1 MPTDV
6 IWLFGGFIAVLIA
19 IFVWSHLA
27 MKKRRRELALL
38 AESIG
43 WIFNPEPRRDFE
55 HRYPQFKDFGKGLN
69 NRVVNT
75 IEGRNDR
82 LGGSR
87 IVYGDCRWT
96 ERRNNKRQRRSLSF
110 VAVEPNVP
118 LPTLEIRPDNVWFNL
133 FDAFA
138 GRDIEIEHDPA
149 FCKAYRT
156 TAPDEVTCKALL
168 TPAVTSLF
176 GAIKGKLRVRI
187 QDNVIL
193 VTSARRIW
201 NVAEVG
207 GGLDW
212 VRVLVETL
220 DEQKAEAAA

>member
-1 MPTDV
+1 
-6 IWLFGGFIAVLIA
+6 
-19 IFVWSHLA
+19 

-38 AESIG
+38 AQSIG
-43 WIFNPEPRRDFE
+43 WIFNPEPRRDFG
-55 HRYPQFKDFGKGLN
+55 HRYPQFKDFSKGWN

-75 IEGRNDR
+75 IEGRSDR

-96 ERRNNKRQRRSLSF
+96 ERGHKNRRRQRSMSF
-110 VAVEPNVP
+110 VVVEPSVP
-118 LPTLEIRPDNVWFNL
+118 LPTLEVRPDNVWFNL
-133 FDAFA
+133 LDKFA

-149 FCKAYRT
+149 FCKAYQI

-168 TPAVTSLF
+168 TPAITSLF

-193 VTSARRIW
+193 VTSARRVW

-220 DEQKAEAAA
+220 DGQHANRAA